1 MLIQFQL
8 SSLINLTVSQI
19 PGYYPFLAASNEV
32 LPRLYAVSMMWT
44 LNARQELRGLP
55 WGNRSTLSYIS
66 SGKKN
71 TRELVQAKTV
81 CLHLVIRIDKAL
93 SMKIHREEFELRQL
107 SNAIQTQKDTHVE
120 VRRHLDVR
128 SANLPEFQEPDAIAP
143 RRRRSQPN
151 YGSINLVHKPV

>member
-1 MLIQFQL
+1 MSLMLIQFYL
-8 SSLINLTVSQI
+8 SSLINLTLSQI
-19 PGYYPFLAASNEV
+19 PGYYPLLAASNEV
-32 LPRLYAVSMMWT
+32 LPKLYAVSMMWS

-71 TRELVQAKTV
+71 TRELVRTETV

-93 SMKIHREEFELRQL
+93 SMKIHRGEFELRQL

-120 VRRHLDVR
+120 VCCSFGCV
-128 SANLPEFQEPDAIAP
+128 FC
-143 RRRRSQPN
+143 
-151 YGSINLVHKPV
+151 KFT